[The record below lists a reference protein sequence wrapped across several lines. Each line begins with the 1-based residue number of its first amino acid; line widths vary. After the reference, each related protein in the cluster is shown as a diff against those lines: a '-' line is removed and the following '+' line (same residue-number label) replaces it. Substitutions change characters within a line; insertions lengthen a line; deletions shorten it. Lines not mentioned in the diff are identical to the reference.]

1 MLKNAEINFTSEE
14 YNTSNLD
21 NGNEEIIKNRN
32 ILITLT
38 TTKTQKNNYDNN
50 INNLTSIYMGDCETL
65 LREEN
70 GIPDDELL
78 YMRKIDVYQE
88 QMRIP
93 KVEFEIY
100 YKENNKKLKK
110 LNLTICEYVKSI
122 QIKVRENI
130 LSKRPFK
137 EKKKIGRKK
146 KEFEG
151 LGQHNKFSD
160 DNIINKIKHAIL
172 QKARIFINQKIKT
185 LCVNED
191 GKILQK
197 NVLFKLKQ
205 NQLESSKSAYDK
217 EFLRKTLGEI
227 FSQEISSKYIL
238 HPSTHNKNLIEFLMD
253 DKNEKN
259 KIIFCRIFNLTFV
272 ECLEHFRGSK
282 KFEVLEGINNLE
294 DYLKEKNFEEDKEYC
309 ILFKYFVNNFEKIIL
324 EKKQRIKVQK

>member
-1 MLKNAEINFTSEE
+1 MLKNAEISFTSEE

-32 ILITLT
+32 ILTTST

-65 LREEN
+65 
-70 GIPDDELL
+70 
-78 YMRKIDVYQE
+78 
-88 QMRIP
+88 
-93 KVEFEIY
+93 
-100 YKENNKKLKK
+100 
-110 LNLTICEYVKSI
+110 
-122 QIKVRENI
+122 
-130 LSKRPFK
+130 
-137 EKKKIGRKK
+137 
-146 KEFEG
+146 
-151 LGQHNKFSD
+151 
-160 DNIINKIKHAIL
+160 
-172 QKARIFINQKIKT
+172 KIKT

-238 HPSTHNKNLIEFLMD
+238 HPSTHNKNLIESLMD

-259 KIIFCRIFNLTFV
+259 KI
-272 ECLEHFRGSK
+272 
-282 KFEVLEGINNLE
+282 
-294 DYLKEKNFEEDKEYC
+294 YL
-309 ILFKYFVNNFEKIIL
+309 I
-324 EKKQRIKVQK
+324 

>member
-1 MLKNAEINFTSEE
+1 MKNAEINFTSEE

-110 LNLTICEYVKSI
+110 LNLTICE
-122 QIKVRENI
+122 N
-130 LSKRPFK
+130 
-137 EKKKIGRKK
+137 
-146 KEFEG
+146 
-151 LGQHNKFSD
+151 SD
-160 DNIINKIKHAIL
+160 MHL
-172 QKARIFINQKIKT
+172 
-185 LCVNED
+185 
-191 GKILQK
+191 
-197 NVLFKLKQ
+197 
-205 NQLESSKSAYDK
+205 
-217 EFLRKTLGEI
+217 
-227 FSQEISSKYIL
+227 
-238 HPSTHNKNLIEFLMD
+238 
-253 DKNEKN
+253 
-259 KIIFCRIFNLTFV
+259 CRINTNKS
-272 ECLEHFRGSK
+272 ER
-282 KFEVLEGINNLE
+282 
-294 DYLKEKNFEEDKEYC
+294 
-309 ILFKYFVNNFEKIIL
+309 KYSFEKTF
-324 EKKQRIKVQK
+324 

>member
-1 MLKNAEINFTSEE
+1 MDLQFMKSGEKF
-14 YNTSNLD
+14 
-21 NGNEEIIKNRN
+21 
-32 ILITLT
+32 
-38 TTKTQKNNYDNN
+38 
-50 INNLTSIYMGDCETL
+50 ETL
-65 LREEN
+65 STFNQNFSFFNNKFYTSVE
-70 GIPDDELL
+70 PFD
-78 YMRKIDVYQE
+78 KIFQYE
-88 QMRIP
+88 
-93 KVEFEIY
+93 EFEELFK
-100 YKENNKKLKK
+100 KEDKNEIDKK
-110 LNLTICEYVKSI
+110 YVELI
-122 QIKVRENI
+122 QIKVRKNI

-238 HPSTHNKNLIEFLMD
+238 HPSTHNKNLIESLMD

-259 KIIFCRIFNLTFV
+259 KTIFCRIFNLTFV

-324 EKKQRIKVQK
+324 EKSQELKFKNECISKHFSSIRKISIY

>member
-14 YNTSNLD
+14 YNTSNID

-110 LNLTICEYVKSI
+110 LNLTICENSDMH
-122 QIKVRENI
+122 
-130 LSKRPFK
+130 LSYPVDIS
-137 EKKKIGRKK
+137 E
-146 KEFEG
+146 
-151 LGQHNKFSD
+151 
-160 DNIINKIKHAIL
+160 
-172 QKARIFINQKIKT
+172 
-185 LCVNED
+185 NED
-191 GKILQK
+191 IY
-197 NVLFKLKQ
+197 NP
-205 NQLESSKSAYDK
+205 KSDYYNNICYQ
-217 EFLRKTLGEI
+217 TT
-227 FSQEISSKYIL
+227 S
-238 HPSTHNKNLIEFLMD
+238 N
-253 DKNEKN
+253 
-259 KIIFCRIFNLTFV
+259 
-272 ECLEHFRGSK
+272 RGT
-282 KFEVLEGINNLE
+282 
-294 DYLKEKNFEEDKEYC
+294 D
-309 ILFKYFVNNFEKIIL
+309 IIL
-324 EKKQRIKVQK
+324 RDRQNEFI